1 MCTKK
6 QSRITF
12 TVEMIKIKK
21 FTIQDVFEEQTLK
34 IFFINIY
41 IFFVLLHYKT

>member
-1 MCTKK
+1 MYTKK

-12 TVEMIKIKK
+12 TVEIIKIKK
-21 FTIQDVFEEQTLK
+21 FTIQDVFEVQTLK

-41 IFFVLLHYKT
+41 IFFCSTTL